1 MDPTA
6 RIRLSLGFV
15 SIAINMIFGKDRGRK
30 NLLSP
35 GGIEVLYSAY
45 FSKICMGDI
54 AGMLDISPSSATD
67 LVNYL
72 EREGFVRRVQD
83 TENRRSI
90 LVVPTE
96 KGEEWI
102 LDTEEKLFGF
112 LEVRMA
118 HLSLDEQL
126 LFADLC
132 ARFTGVYDS
141 DSLSSSVRSLRRE
154 SGFERVPLI
163 FRREGRLVRLE
174 EAVDARYVS
183 AGWEGDEM
191 NTTPKIESRIP
202 ETCDG
207 IQDEVTTEEYDR
219 MQRGLRDEGH
229 LPVHELAGCTREGDH
244 ALEIGPGPGYLGLEW
259 LTHTEGT
266 HLTGLEISP
275 AMIAIAERN
284 AREYQHSDRAAYKE
298 GNALSMPFPDN
309 TFDCAFSNG
318 SMHEWENAGQVF
330 SEILRVIRPGGVVF
344 VSDLRR
350 DLSPEIF
357 GYMRDSCLE
366 PEIRKGFE
374 TSVRASYT
382 QEELETL
389 LDGIG
394 FSRLQVIAHP
404 YGLVV
409 SGEK

>member
-1 MDPTA
+1 MSQP
-6 RIRLSLGFV
+6 
-15 SIAINMIFGKDRGRK
+15 
-30 NLLSP
+30 
-35 GGIEVLYSAY
+35 
-45 FSKICMGDI
+45 
-54 AGMLDISPSSATD
+54 
-67 LVNYL
+67 
-72 EREGFVRRVQD
+72 
-83 TENRRSI
+83 
-90 LVVPTE
+90 
-96 KGEEWI
+96 EEWI
-102 LDTEEKLFGF
+102 LHTEEKLFGF
-112 LEVRMA
+112 LESRMA
-118 HLSLDEQL
+118 HLSADEQL

-132 ARFTGVYDS
+132 ARFTGVS
-141 DSLSSSVRSLRRE
+141 DSGSLSASIQSLRRE
-154 SGFERVPLI
+154 TGFERVPLI
-163 FRREGRLVRLE
+163 FQRDGRLIRLE
-174 EAVDARYVS
+174 EAVDARYAS
-183 AGWEGDEM
+183 AGWKGDRM
-191 NTTPKIESRIP
+191 NTTPIVESRIP
-202 ETCDG
+202 ETSDG
-207 IQDEVTTEEYDR
+207 IQDEGTTEEYDR

-229 LPVHELAGCTREGDH
+229 LPVHELTECTQAGDH
-244 ALEIGPGPGYLGLEW
+244 ALEVGPGPGYLGLEW
-259 LTHTEGT
+259 LRHTKES

-284 AREYQHSDRAAYKE
+284 AREYRLSDRAVYTE
-298 GNALSMPFPDN
+298 GNALSMPFSDN

-318 SMHEWENAGQVF
+318 SLHEWEDAVQVF
-330 SEILRVIRPGGVVF
+330 SEMLRVLRPGGGLF

-389 LDGIG
+389 LEDIG

>member
-30 NLLSP
+30 NILSP

-45 FSKICMGDI
+45 FSRVCMGDI

-67 LVNYL
+67 IVNYL
-72 EREGFVRRVQD
+72 EREGFVRRIQD
-83 TENRRSI
+83 RENRRSI
-90 LVVPTE
+90 LVEPTE
-96 KGEEWI
+96 KCEEWI
-102 LDTEEKLFGF
+102 LDIEEKMFGF
-112 LEVRMA
+112 LESRMA
-118 HLSLDEQL
+118 HLTADEQL

-132 ARFTGVYDS
+132 DRFTGVSDS
-141 DSLSSSVRSLRRE
+141 DSLSASIQSLRRE
-154 SGFERVPLI
+154 TGFERVPLI
-163 FRREGRLVRLE
+163 FRREGRLIRLE
-174 EAVDARYVS
+174 EAVDARYAS
-183 AGWEGDEM
+183 AEKEGNDM
-191 NTTPKIESRIP
+191 NTTPIIESRIP

-207 IQDEVTTEEYDR
+207 IQDEGTTEEYDH

-229 LPVHELAGCTREGDH
+229 LPVHELAGCTQAGDH

-259 LTHTEGT
+259 LSHTEGT

-284 AREYQHSDRAAYKE
+284 AIEYQLLDRVAYKE

-318 SMHEWENAGQVF
+318 SLHEWEDAVQVF
-330 SEILRVIRPGGVVF
+330 SEILRVLRPGGSVF

-357 GYMRDSCLE
+357 GFMRNSCLGT
-366 PEIRKGFE
+366 EIRKGFE

-382 QEELETL
+382 QGELETL
-389 LDGIG
+389 LEGIG